1 MNIPIQNFGEVLMSR
16 PAGKEAFAFAKAY
29 VFDALTEN
37 ENITLDFDGVKVMT
51 PSWLDEFL
59 QGIKNN
65 YKNELVYQNTSNESV
80 KATLEMLV

>member
-1 MNIPIQNFGEVLMSR
+1 MNIPIKNFGQVLMSR

-29 VFDALTEN
+29 VFDSLSET

-51 PSWLDEFL
+51 PSWLDEFI

-65 YKNELVYQNTSNESV
+65 YKNELLYKNTSNESV
-80 KATLEMLV
+80 KATLEMLG